1 MRIQRRSSR
10 LSFRRRRRPRRSVW
24 LLLCLLPGVLAAV
37 SWHWFG
43 RWSIVPPQTRNEG
56 LRAALQAFQDGDLDA
71 AVARARLQ
79 LATNPDDAQALDLLT
94 RALIYRS
101 YSDYNRAEDR
111 ATALQLTETALAQ
124 GPVADDVLA
133 LHAFALQVND
143 RPGAARN
150 AASQVLA
157 RSPQHALARM
167 ALALAYSSAGNHEAA
182 LHHSQLAV
190 AAPGWRLDA
199 QRALAIS
206 YSGVGDYER
215 AAVSVERALEHHG
228 RLLPLLFERALYAR
242 QLGDADAASVAW
254 FRILAIDPRNVKA
267 RLRLCELS
275 SILRE
280 REQAISWCR
289 QVTARAP
296 AWAEGW
302 YRLGYEHFLQG
313 DFDKAQASFIQCAA
327 LQQEQEVPLLQRR
340 LECWVL
346 QGQAAELTGD
356 CGGLLQAWN
365 EFRAMARITD
375 LGQTWVYPPEG
386 PAACLTPTP
395 PLASG

>member
-1 MRIQRRSSR
+1 MRIQRRSSQ
-10 LSFRRRRRPRRSVW
+10 LSFRRRRRPGCRSLW
-24 LLLCLLPGVLAAV
+24 LLLCLLPGVLVAA

-43 RWSIVPPQTRNEG
+43 RWSVAPPQTHNES

-71 AVARARLQ
+71 AIARARLR
-79 LATNPDDAQALDLLT
+79 LAPNPEDDQALALLT
-94 RALIYRS
+94 RTLIYRS
-101 YSDYNRAEDR
+101 YSDHNRAEDR

-124 GPVADDVLA
+124 GAAADDMLA

-143 RPGAARN
+143 QLRAARDV
-150 AASQVLA
+150 ASAVLK

-182 LHHSQLAV
+182 LRHSLLAV
-190 AAPGWRLDA
+190 AAPGWRLDT

-215 AAVSVERALEHHG
+215 AVASVEHALELNG

-242 QLGDADAASVAW
+242 QLGDAGAASVAW
-254 FRILAIDPRNVKA
+254 FRVLAIDPGNVKA

-280 REQAISWCR
+280 REQAITWCR

-302 YRLGYEHFLQG
+302 YWLGYEYFLQG
-313 DFDKAQASFIQCAA
+313 DFHMAQASFKQCAA
-327 LQQEQEVPLLQRR
+327 LQQEQAVPLLQRR

-356 CGGLLQAWN
+356 CIGLLRAWR
-365 EFRAMARITD
+365 EFRAMARKAD

-386 PAACLTPTP
+386 PATCLTPP
-395 PLASG
+395 P